1 VKEAISEADDA
12 NEAVAP
18 KETTK
23 ARPEQDRSGSEEL
36 LGSLLEALSKSK
48 KANVGAAVE
57 QWVAALG
64 ESRTQ
69 SELLGVVE
77 NLPQNVAKYA
87 SWVLKGLYDEGML
100 SEDDIFAWHSAAE
113 EANQAVVAA
122 AKFVEFLKQA

>member
-1 VKEAISEADDA
+1 
-12 NEAVAP
+12 
-18 KETTK
+18 
-23 ARPEQDRSGSEEL
+23 
-36 LGSLLEALSKSK
+36 
-48 KANVGAAVE
+48 
-57 QWVAALG
+57 
-64 ESRTQ
+64 
-69 SELLGVVE
+69 VE